1 MFLSLTRKA
10 IKAPLVLFKPVEKWL
25 RKHAGD
31 EAKRRRKAQRL
42 ASSMLSEFSRL
53 GFTRKVGTKKNV
65 KRQRVRFEYPL
76 LMTREELWCP
86 IDLKKLPTGI
96 RTADIQEETV
106 LQSMEDRLN
115 HGVRVAFT
123 ATGKLCFV
131 VKLAGAQFPEK
142 FPVGKM
148 QLPADAPA
156 LALPLGM
163 CGDGEQGWVDLAKLP
178 HLLVVGPT
186 NKGKSTLI
194 HAMLTTWISRN
205 SSTDLH
211 IWLADHKG
219 GVELNR
225 YKELQATRNKPG
237 IIKNLSYKPED
248 TIFFLADALKET
260 ERRLETLRRHDA
272 SDIDDLAKMT
282 GIHLPRIAVVIDEIF
297 FLMLNKEKID
307 PGIGTAQAKRGGYT
321 IRDWAEQLFAKI
333 ASSSRAAG
341 IHLVIATQKT
351 GKDVLTS
358 LITANFET
366 RLVFGCASMYDSI
379 YVLGD
384 SSAVGLPRGRVIF
397 RREGG
402 EMDEYQT
409 CWISPDQTRLIINRI
424 AKFGPDGGLG
434 NADAARRMRD
444 DSKLL
449 VSVAC
454 NYFEGAFSIRSM
466 YQHDQIR
473 GSITK
478 DRVEELAQR
487 LERDGVLEP
496 GGPRKPRRV
505 ARAFFNRVELLDL
518 MYGPQSDQR
527 PGQAADDTGQGQDVD
542 DSAEYDRERGDTSE
556 AQQQAGNV
564 GLQADD
570 ERPDTSYDR
579 ADLPDHG
586 EIENAGDEPELS
598 GNIDSFLQRL
608 EEPKPDAKPKR
619 NAKPR
624 D

>member
-1 MFLSLTRKA
+1 
-10 IKAPLVLFKPVEKWL
+10 
-25 RKHAGD
+25 
-31 EAKRRRKAQRL
+31 
-42 ASSMLSEFSRL
+42 
-53 GFTRKVGTKKNV
+53 
-65 KRQRVRFEYPL
+65 
-76 LMTREELWCP
+76 
-86 IDLKKLPTGI
+86 
-96 RTADIQEETV
+96 
-106 LQSMEDRLN
+106 
-115 HGVRVAFT
+115 
-123 ATGKLCFV
+123 
-131 VKLAGAQFPEK
+131 
-142 FPVGKM
+142 
-148 QLPADAPA
+148 
-156 LALPLGM
+156 
-163 CGDGEQGWVDLAKLP
+163 
-178 HLLVVGPT
+178 
-186 NKGKSTLI
+186 
-194 HAMLTTWISRN
+194 
-205 SSTDLH
+205 
-211 IWLADHKG
+211 
-219 GVELNR
+219 
-225 YKELQATRNKPG
+225 
-237 IIKNLSYKPED
+237 
-248 TIFFLADALKET
+248 
-260 ERRLETLRRHDA
+260 
-272 SDIDDLAKMT
+272 
-282 GIHLPRIAVVIDEIF
+282 
-297 FLMLNKEKID
+297 
-307 PGIGTAQAKRGGYT
+307 
-321 IRDWAEQLFAKI
+321 
-333 ASSSRAAG
+333 
-341 IHLVIATQKT
+341 
-351 GKDVLTS
+351 
-358 LITANFET
+358 
-366 RLVFGCASMYDSI
+366 MYDSI

-434 NADAARRMRD
+434 SADAARRMRD

>member
-53 GFTRKVGTKKNV
+53 GFTRKVGSKKNV

-142 FPVGKM
+142 FPVGAVH
-148 QLPADAPA
+148 LPADAPP
-156 LALPLGM
+156 LAFPLGM
-163 CGDGEQGWVDLAKLP
+163 GGSGEQGFADLARLP

-186 NKGKSTLI
+186 GKGKSTLI
-194 HAMLTTWISRN
+194 HTLLTTWVGRN
-205 SSTDLH
+205 SSTDIEL
-211 IWLADHKG
+211 WLADHKG

-225 YKELQATRNKPG
+225 YRDLKATRNKPG
-237 IIKNLSYKPED
+237 IVRRFTYKPDD
-248 TIFFLADALKET
+248 TVGMLQDGLKEI
-260 ERRLETLRRHDA
+260 ERRLNTLRQHDC
-272 SDIDDLAKMT
+272 SDLADLLRCT
-282 GIHLPRIAVVIDEIF
+282 GIYLRPIVVVIDEIF

-307 PGIGTAQAKRGGYT
+307 PGTGGKRGGYT

-333 ASSSRAAG
+333 ASSGRAPG
-341 IHLVIATQKT
+341 VHLVIATQKT

-366 RLVFGCASMYDSI
+366 RIVFGVASMYDSI

-384 SSAVGLPRGRVIF
+384 SSATGLPRGRAIL
-397 RREGG
+397 RHEGG
-402 EMDEYQT
+402 AMDEYQT
-409 CWISPDQTRLIINRI
+409 PWISPDQTRLIIGRI
-424 AKFGPDGGLG
+424 ARYGPDGGLG

-444 DSKLL
+444 DVKLL
-449 VSVAC
+449 VKVAC
-454 NYFEGAFSIRSM
+454 EQFDGAFSIRSM
-466 YQHDQIR
+466 YQHEQVK

-518 MYGPQSDQR
+518 MYGPQADQR
-527 PGQAADDTGQGQDVD
+527 PNGDQADAGQVQDVEI
-542 DSAEYDRERGDTSE
+542 SQEYDREGGDTSE
-556 AQQQAGNV
+556 AQQQAGKA
-564 GLQADD
+564 GSQDA
-570 ERPDTSYDR
+570 EECPDTSYDR
-579 ADLPDHG
+579 ANLPDHAAL
-586 EIENAGDEPELS
+586 ENAGDDPDLP
-598 GNIDSFLQRL
+598 GTIDSFLQRL